1 MKNSFMLPV
10 SSPQMVRKSFIFVP
24 GVGHKTEQYLWQH
37 GVTSWSQ
44 LRDGKQ
50 LPRISSNK
58 KAHITDFVRKG
69 TDALR
74 NGDVSFFANNLPPN
88 EHWRLYKDFRDR
100 TLFLDVET
108 TGLSRY
114 YDSITLIG
122 TFDGKDSRIFVKDT
136 NLGDLGKLLEK
147 HKILVTFNGKLFDV
161 PFIKSEFPD
170 LPLQHVHLDLRFLL
184 RSVGIGGPLK
194 EIEQKLGIRRGKDVT
209 DIGGREA
216 AVLWSR
222 FLKGDDEALRKLVL
236 YNLSDTK
243 NLRTLMDYCYRR
255 KFQQNVARKMNGGG
269 SRSRTGKEI
278 MQAYYQGWAQ
288 LRPRLS
294 HDEIELR
301 SHRGALN
308 VLSNGSVLVRVD
320 RRSIRSKETTVTNLL
335 RRIKARGRT
344 PSVVG
349 IDLSG
354 SKKRP
359 TGICVL
365 SNNTARLSIAL
376 TDHEIIQKTVSASPS
391 IVSIDSPLSLPKGRT
406 CTRDNCKCRRFG
418 IMREIERILKKRG
431 INVYP
436 CLIPS
441 MQGLTKRGMALA
453 KTLRKRR
460 MYVIES
466 YPGAAQDIL
475 GFPRKRVD
483 LVDLQADLANTGI
496 TVNSESEP
504 VSHHEVDALT
514 SALVGYF
521 YLADMYE
528 GIGNKYEGR
537 LIIPRLFAAHA
548 KTGRSPT
555 GTYISKEN
563 EAISVVSPQLAS
575 VAS

>member
-1 MKNSFMLPV
+1 
-10 SSPQMVRKSFIFVP
+10 MVRKSFIFVP

-44 LRDGKQ
+44 LSDGRH
-50 LPRISSNK
+50 LPRISYNK
-58 KAHITDFVRKG
+58 KTHIRDFVRKG

-74 NGDVSFFANNLPPN
+74 NRDISFFADNLPPN
-88 EHWRLYKDFRDR
+88 EHWRLYHDFRDR

-114 YDSITLIG
+114 YDDITLIG
-122 TFDGKDSRIFVKDT
+122 TFDGRESRIFVKDN
-136 NLGDLGKLLEK
+136 NLSDLVELMEK
-147 HKILVTFNGKLFDV
+147 YAVLVTFNGKLFDV
-161 PFIKSEFPD
+161 PFIKKEFPK

-194 EIEQKLGIRRGKDVT
+194 EIEQKLGIRRGGEIT

-243 NLRTLMDYCYRR
+243 NLKTLMDYCYRR
-255 KFQQNVARKMNGGG
+255 KFQQNIAPKMNGGR
-269 SRSRTGKEI
+269 SRSRINQKAI
-278 MQAYYQGWAQ
+278 RAYDPDLA
-288 LRPRLS
+288 LIRASFSR
-294 HDEIELR
+294 DVVELR
-301 SHRGALN
+301 THHGALE
-308 VLSNGSVLVRVD
+308 VVSNGSMLVKVD
-320 RRSIRSKETTVTNLL
+320 RRSIRRRETTVANLL
-335 RRIKARGRT
+335 RRIKARDRT

-354 SKKRP
+354 SKQRP
-359 TGICVL
+359 TGVCVL
-365 SNNTARLSIAL
+365 SDNTAHLSIAF
-376 TDHEIIQKTVSASPS
+376 TDQEIIQKTISASPS
-391 IVSIDSPLSLPKGRT
+391 LVSIDSPLSLPRGRT
-406 CTRDNCKCRRFG
+406 CTRDSCRCRRFG
-418 IMREIERILKKRG
+418 IIREIERILKKRG

-441 MQGLTKRGMALA
+441 MQALTRRGMALA

-483 LVDLQADLANTGI
+483 LADLQVDLANTGI
-496 TVNSESEP
+496 IVTSENEP

-528 GIGNKYEGR
+528 AIGNKYEGR
-537 LIIPRLFAAHA
+537 LIIPSLIAEHD
-548 KTGRSPT
+548 KVGRSRT
-555 GTYISKEN
+555 GALLSKEN
-563 EAISVVSPQLAS
+563 EAISTISSHAVSSAS
-575 VAS
+575 C